1 MKIELINENQY
12 YRKKSIIYFN
22 TFVLKWVT
30 KNFIYKIF
38 FNKTSISIKKIGK
51 KNKRWFQEEHTKHK
65 NIMFQECYY
74 FNIQSLDSSHEY
86 LIYLRLKSNVR
97 DIKKFNT

>member
-1 MKIELINENQY
+1 MFWNE
-12 YRKKSIIYFN
+12 S
-22 TFVLKWVT
+22 L
-30 KNFIYKIF
+30 
-38 FNKTSISIKKIGK
+38 KTSFINSFLLKHQLVLQKIGK